1 MRPAGTVAAGFLG
14 AIVLG
19 TGSPLA
25 AQRTPSVLEWGLH
38 GTFTAVEGGP
48 VGLVAGPRVALRT
61 AGGTRAALSLGGGVR
76 GDRASA
82 RGEAA
87 LEYLLSPRAAGRVG
101 VYLGGGLAGVVGGGE
116 GGYLLV
122 YLGLEKSP
130 GLPSG
135 WAIEAG
141 LGSGYRIRAAWHWR
155 HFPLGWRARQ

>member
-1 MRPAGTVAAGFLG
+1 VSPARTVAAGFLG
-14 AIVLG
+14 AILSA
-19 TGSPLA
+19 TGSLLA
-25 AQRTPSVLEWGLH
+25 AQRAPAVVEWGLH
-38 GTFTAVEGGP
+38 GTFTAVDGGP

-61 AGGTRAALSLGGGVR
+61 AGGTRAALSLGGGIR
-76 GDRASA
+76 GDRVSA

-87 LEYLLSPRAAGRVG
+87 LEYLVSPRAAGRVG
-101 VYLGGGLAGVVGGGE
+101 VYLGGGLAGVLGAGE
-116 GGYLLV
+116 GGYLVV

-155 HFPLGWRARQ
+155 HFPPGWRVQQ